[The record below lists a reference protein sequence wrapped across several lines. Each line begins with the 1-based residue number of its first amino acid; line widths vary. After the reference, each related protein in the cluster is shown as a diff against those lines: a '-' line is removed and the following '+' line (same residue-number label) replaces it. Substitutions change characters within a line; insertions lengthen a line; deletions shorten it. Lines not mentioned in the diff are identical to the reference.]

1 MIVGIDFDNTIADY
15 TGVFHSAALTLG
27 WLPESI
33 STTKPSVKD
42 YLIHTYN
49 EEKWTELQGIVYGRD
64 IYRAH
69 PYEHCFNVLSE
80 MRNKGYTL
88 KVVSHKTI
96 HPVIGEKVNLHNAA
110 LEWLEANKLINH
122 QDSPLSREDI
132 YFNET
137 KDKKIDCIRSL
148 GCQVFIDDLISI
160 FEHKCFPESCEKI
173 LFTPSHDQSID
184 LVTSVHSWQEIA
196 QIL

>member
-1 MIVGIDFDNTIADY
+1 MIIGIDFDNTIADY
-15 TGVFHSAALTLG
+15 TRVFHSVALTLG
-27 WLPESI
+27 WVPESI
-33 STTKPSVKD
+33 GTTKSDVKS
-42 YLIHTYN
+42 YLIHEYS
-49 EEKWTELQGIVYGRD
+49 EEKWTELQGLVYGRD
-64 IYRAH
+64 IHKAR
-69 PYEHCFNVLSE
+69 PYEHCFNVLKE
-80 MRNKGYTL
+80 MKRKGHTL

-96 HPVIGEKVNLHNAA
+96 HPVIGDKVNFHNAA
-110 LEWLEANKLINH
+110 FEWLEANKLINH
-122 QDSPLSREDI
+122 HDSPLAREDI

-148 GCQVFIDDLISI
+148 GCQFFIDDLISI
-160 FEHKCFPESCEKI
+160 FEHKHFPENCEKI